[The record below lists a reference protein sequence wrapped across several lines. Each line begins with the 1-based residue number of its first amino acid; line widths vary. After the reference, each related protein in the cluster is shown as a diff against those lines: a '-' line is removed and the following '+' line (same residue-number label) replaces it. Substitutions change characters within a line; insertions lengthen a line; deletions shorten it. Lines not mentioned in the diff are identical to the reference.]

1 MLGLVLSTEHLERV
15 IDRGPSAQEEM
26 LERVSLVERSRDGQV
41 WVKSTLP
48 QWKVENRNRF
58 LFIGLPRVTGF

>member
-1 MLGLVLSTEHLERV
+1 MLSTEHLERV

-41 WVKSTLP
+41 WVKSSTLP